1 MSYGAVVTEIPTW
14 LLWLIGAFIPMVTA
28 AVGFTNAAFGRAAS
42 RRKEAMELLRWAGE
56 QAVAP
61 DNATANLMGIQALR
75 GLKKGALLKGDDRW
89 IMFAVTQAVLA
100 PSVTTY
106 SETAEPPEIEVLP
119 DEETP

>member
-1 MSYGAVVTEIPTW
+1 
-14 LLWLIGAFIPMVTA
+14 MVTA

-42 RRKEAMELLRWAGE
+42 RRKEAVELLRWAGE

>member
-1 MSYGAVVTEIPTW
+1 
-14 LLWLIGAFIPMVTA
+14 
-28 AVGFTNAAFGRAAS
+28 
-42 RRKEAMELLRWAGE
+42 
-56 QAVAP
+56 
-61 DNATANLMGIQALR
+61 MGIQALR

-106 SETAEPPEIEVLP
+106 SETEEPPEIEVLP